1 MRISQCVTTRI
12 RRRGPSLLELRR
24 GVMYMAGFQ
33 PFSDKVDTLAE
44 ATLIYTFI

>member
-1 MRISQCVTTRI
+1 
-12 RRRGPSLLELRR
+12 
-24 GVMYMAGFQ
+24 MYMAGFQ